1 MSGSAKET
9 SKKIKVKINIEI
21 KIKDKGNVRWCRW
34 RKED

>member
-1 MSGSAKET
+1 MSGSAKEI